1 MSMSKAERKA
11 EDAKW
16 EAGRPMREWL
26 AEISSEDDKM
36 PRYFEDLIDDLIK
49 ENVLTTNKL
58 SSELK
63 KNYAKK
69 KEVRSRKPT

>member
-1 MSMSKAERKA
+1 MSMSQAERDA
-11 EDAKW
+11 EDAKAAR
-16 EAGRPMREWL
+16 EKPMKDWKREL
-26 AEISSEDDKM
+26 AAQDGKM

-49 ENVLTTNKL
+49 ENVLTINKL